1 MRILGLILAFC
12 AFSVSAQTVRIAGDN
27 GSPLTMSNGGVPVD
41 LKGAI
46 SGEDTSLNQLWV
58 STAGTPKNMT
68 ATGAIKASAGELI
81 GVFVSASTSC
91 TIQIHDNASAASG
104 TVVLNTTAA
113 ITAPAYLAIPAKF
126 SNGAYFTEG
135 GTCDVTFYYR

>member
-1 MRILGLILAFC
+1 MRILLLLLVCFP
-12 AFSVSAQTVRIAGDN
+12 VWAQSVRIAGDD
-27 GSPLTMSNGGVPVD
+27 GRPLSMSNGGVPMD
-41 LKGAI
+41 LKGRI
-46 SGEDTSLNQLWV
+46 YGEDTTLNQLWV

-104 TVVLNTTAA
+104 TVVVDTTAA
-113 ITAPAYLAIPAKF
+113 ITAPTYLAIPAKF

-135 GTCDVTFYYR
+135 GTCNVTFYYR

>member
-1 MRILGLILAFC
+1 MKRALLLALLAFN
-12 AFSVSAQTVRIAGDN
+12 VQAQSVRIAGDN
-27 GSPLTMSNGGVPVD
+27 GSPLAMSNGGVPVD

-46 SGEDTSLNQLWV
+46 SGEDTTLNQLWV

-68 ATGAIKASAGELI
+68 ATGAIKASAGELV
-81 GVFVSASTSC
+81 GVFVSASTTC

-104 TVVLNTTAA
+104 TVVLDTTAA
-113 ITAPAYLAIPAKF
+113 ITAPAYFPIPAKF

-135 GTCDVTFYYR
+135 GTCNVTFYYR